1 MTPNAFKYSLVFLL
15 LFVGSFT
22 LYAQVRDNRLSITGK
37 LVDDNKENLSYV
49 AVKLYN
55 AKDSS
60 LVATAQTDEEGDF
73 LFSKIYSGTYY
84 LLIDFF
90 GYQKIN
96 QSLVVEEGKNL
107 NVGIINMIMAEQ
119 QLNTVDISFKKP
131 LIERKDGKMIVNVS
145 ASILAAGSTAMEI
158 LSRIPGVALDN
169 EGNASF
175 RGKPGINIMID
186 GKLTYLSSSQL
197 ANLLRAT
204 AGNTIQTIEVIS
216 NPSAKYD
223 AAGTG
228 GIINIK
234 LKKNTNF
241 GTNGS
246 LTLGGGIGNY
256 HKADAGLNLNHRSG
270 RINIFGNYNYA
281 NNKQYEDLLLTRS
294 TAGGG
299 VTTFFDQ
306 NARELSL
313 RKNNSYKA
321 GIDYFINSNNTIGF
335 MINGYSNKYDG
346 QTKIRT
352 AIGSERNMIDSTVT
366 GQNSFDSR
374 YKNQT
379 YNLNYTTKI
388 DTLGQELSADLDF
401 SQVQN
406 NETASYN
413 NEFSNGM
420 GVPEKLPLLF
430 KNYTPSKIKILA
442 GKIDYTLPI
451 GDKTKIETGIKSSF
465 VDIDNDFRATKKI
478 VDTWQN
484 DESQSNRFLYKES
497 VNAAYANLT
506 KELHAT
512 TFQLGLRT
520 EYTRTEG
527 QSTTLNSKISRN
539 YIDFFPSVALNHT
552 LNKESTIGFTYS
564 RRIDRPDYQSLN
576 PFVYFSDLYTTSQ
589 GNPML
594 KPQYANSLEL
604 NYSLKKFNFSLAYIY
619 TKNVITT
626 TLLTDTVKKSISLFE
641 QNLVARKTISFNVSR
656 SVNFTNW
663 WSSNND
669 ATIYNSGF
677 SSPELM
683 GLPFENKKT
692 TIELSTTHNF
702 KFAPTLN
709 AELAASYASSQVY
722 GTYIAKPIYGLDL
735 GISKSFADDRASIKF
750 AVNDLFDQRRIAIK
764 SAIQSQDYQLLQKQE
779 SRVFRLTFNYNFGS
793 NLIKANRDRSNSSTD
808 EQSRLRKGN

>member
-1 MTPNAFKYSLVFLL
+1 MTPNAIKYSLVFLL

-37 LVDDNKENLSYV
+37 LIDDDNKENLSYV

-60 LVATAQTDEEGDF
+60 LVATAQTDEKGYF
-73 LFSKIYSGTYY
+73 LFSKVYSGTYY

-96 QSLVVEEGKNL
+96 QSLIVEEGKNL

-246 LTLGGGIGNY
+246 LMLGGGIGNY

-420 GVPEKLPLLF
+420 GVPEKKPLLF

-465 VDIDNDFRATKKI
+465 VDIDNDFRATQKI

-484 DESQSNRFLYKES
+484 DESQSNRFLY
-497 VNAAYANLT
+497 
-506 KELHAT
+506 
-512 TFQLGLRT
+512 
-520 EYTRTEG
+520 
-527 QSTTLNSKISRN
+527 
-539 YIDFFPSVALNHT
+539 
-552 LNKESTIGFTYS
+552 
-564 RRIDRPDYQSLN
+564 
-576 PFVYFSDLYTTSQ
+576 
-589 GNPML
+589 
-594 KPQYANSLEL
+594 
-604 NYSLKKFNFSLAYIY
+604 
-619 TKNVITT
+619 
-626 TLLTDTVKKSISLFE
+626 
-641 QNLVARKTISFNVSR
+641 
-656 SVNFTNW
+656 
-663 WSSNND
+663 
-669 ATIYNSGF
+669 
-677 SSPELM
+677 
-683 GLPFENKKT
+683 
-692 TIELSTTHNF
+692 
-702 KFAPTLN
+702 
-709 AELAASYASSQVY
+709 
-722 GTYIAKPIYGLDL
+722 
-735 GISKSFADDRASIKF
+735 
-750 AVNDLFDQRRIAIK
+750 
-764 SAIQSQDYQLLQKQE
+764 
-779 SRVFRLTFNYNFGS
+779 
-793 NLIKANRDRSNSSTD
+793 
-808 EQSRLRKGN
+808 

>member
-1 MTPNAFKYSLVFLL
+1 MTPNAIKYSLVFLL

-22 LYAQVRDNRLSITGK
+22 LYAQVRDNRISITGK

-84 LLIDFF
+84 LSIDFF

-96 QSLVVEEGKNL
+96 QSLIVEEGKNL
-107 NVGIINMIMAEQ
+107 NVGIINMITAEQ

-246 LTLGGGIGNY
+246 LMLGGGIGNY

-321 GIDYFINSNNTIGF
+321 GIDYFINNNNTIGF

-406 NETASYN
+406 KETASYN

-420 GVPEKLPLLF
+420 GVSGKLPLLF

-465 VDIDNDFRATKKI
+465 VDIDNDFRATQKI

-506 KELHAT
+506 KELNAT

-539 YIDFFPSVALNHT
+539 YIDFFPSVGLNHT

-594 KPQYANSLEL
+594 KPQYANSFEL

-641 QNLVARKTISFNVSR
+641 QNLAARKTISFNISR
-656 SVNFTNW
+656 SVSFTNW

-692 TIELSTTHNF
+692 TIELNTTHSF

-750 AVNDLFDQRRIAIK
+750 AVKDLFDQRRIAIK

-793 NLIKANRDRSNSSTD
+793 NLIKVNRDRSNSSTD